1 MAEGKIKIELS
12 IAGRDYP
19 MTIDV
24 AKEELYR
31 EAASRLNAK
40 VAEYSKVMRFDL
52 QDRLAMTALLYTIT
66 TMTSNR
72 DSSLG
77 NADIEELHAIERRIK
92 SYIKE

>member
-1 MAEGKIKIELS
+1 
-12 IAGRDYP
+12 

-31 EAASRLNAK
+31 EAANRLNAK
-40 VAEYSKVMRFDL
+40 VTEYSKVTRFDL
-52 QDRLAMTALLYTIT
+52 QDRLAMAALLYTIT